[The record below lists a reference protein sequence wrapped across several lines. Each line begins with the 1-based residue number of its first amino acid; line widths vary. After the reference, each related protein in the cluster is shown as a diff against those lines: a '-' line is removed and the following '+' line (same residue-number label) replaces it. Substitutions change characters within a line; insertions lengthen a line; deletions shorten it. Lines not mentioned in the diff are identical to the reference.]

1 MNMMNQLTQ
10 ESFITLLTYHSL
22 RFRTL
27 WKSLLT
33 TSAEQD
39 EKDLIEVIKEHAAIM
54 FVLYWEIKSNKRL
67 GFFKRINTWKMIKK
81 IEKSLVQV
89 GLLDDALE
97 MAKNITGDEIGEA
110 NIETAFKQTSETIL
124 VISPTLEPTIL
135 EMLDG
140 RDIYLQG
147 CRLGFTME
155 EAPV

>member
-1 MNMMNQLTQ
+1 MG
-10 ESFITLLTYHSL
+10 
-22 RFRTL
+22 
-27 WKSLLT
+27 T
-33 TSAEQD
+33 TGAEQD

-97 MAKNITGDEIGEA
+97 MAKNMTGGEIGEA
-110 NIETAFKQTSETIL
+110 DIETAFKQTSDIIL

-135 EMLDG
+135 ELLDG

-147 CRLGFTME
+147 CRLGFTIE
-155 EAPV
+155 ELPI